1 MLAIEAPAFVSVLSR
16 VATPGAQFRLKAGQ
30 ALSIHRS
37 LTHSD
42 ARSQFRN
49 TALDTIVCMMHTM
62 LNSSL
67 SKLRKDD
74 QHNQRMDE

>member
-1 MLAIEAPAFVSVLSR
+1 M
-16 VATPGAQFRLKAGQ
+16 
-30 ALSIHRS
+30 
-37 LTHSD
+37 
-42 ARSQFRN
+42 
-49 TALDTIVCMMHTM
+49 IVCMMHTM